1 MLVLF
6 CDKEIRRSVPGNY
19 IWLSV
24 FTVCE
29 AFFLSCVAADITNA
43 SLYGAIFATCISVGA
58 LFLGALYAAENV
70 DREKLIK
77 TMVKW
82 MFIGLIVD
90 LTVILLMI
98 FFVSPKDKALI
109 FVISIVMCAF
119 SGLYVMWALLFV
131 IVPGLES
138 HDDYILGALRLY
150 IEIARLFY
158 WIMRLL
164 GEKK

>member
-1 MLVLF
+1 MLF
-6 CDKEIRRSVPGNY
+6 CDKDRRRRVPENY
-19 IWLSV
+19 IWLGV

-29 AFFLSCVAADITNA
+29 AFFLSCTAMDITNA

-70 DREKLIK
+70 DRDTLIK

-82 MFIGLIVD
+82 MVIGIIVD
-90 LTVILLMI
+90 IAVIILMI

-109 FVISIVMCAF
+109 FVISLVMCAF
-119 SGLYVMWALLFV
+119 SGIYVMWALLFV

-158 WIMRLL
+158 WMMRLL
-164 GEKK
+164 GEKR